1 MSAGMELKHLEAAAR
16 VCAVDERNIE
26 MNAQSKNVEQFPT
39 KSEQAVHENLY
50 AALAAAQSEMGKAL
64 KDSENPHF
72 KSKYADLSSV
82 VNACFPAL
90 TRNGIAVLQPP
101 YDDET
106 GRYVKTILVHGKS
119 GETSECRVPLIIGK
133 NDMQGYG
140 SAVTYARRYGLM
152 AMAGIAPDDDDGNA
166 AVAAAPKPPS
176 AAEMKR
182 QLDVLKNDLVDAG
195 TEVSLTS
202 LWKQWAKIMNDQ
214 NWPQEENEQSYRAV
228 VKEMFRTRKV
238 EISEAAEAEQD
249 ALEAAKVV
257 TA

>member
-1 MSAGMELKHLEAAAR
+1 
-16 VCAVDERNIE
+16 
-26 MNAQSKNVEQFPT
+26 MNEHA
-39 KSEQAVHENLY
+39 NLY

-119 GETSECRVPLIIGK
+119 GENTECRVPLIIGK

-166 AVAAAPKPPS
+166 AAAAAPKPPS
-176 AAEMKR
+176 GAHMKR
-182 QLDVLKNDLVDAG
+182 QLDVLKSDFVDVH
-195 TEVSLTS
+195 TDVSLTS
-202 LWKQWAKIMNDQ
+202 LWTAWAKIMNDEH
-214 NWPQEENEQSYRAV
+214 WPKGDDDETSYRAM
-228 VKEMFRTRKV
+228 VKDMFRQKKV
-238 EISEAAEAEQD
+238 EISEAAEASELATQSR
-249 ALEAAKVV
+249 LSK
-257 TA
+257 